1 MNLLSQLIE
10 KLLDPVLRRLRG
22 KEAAKMSFDEI
33 NDGCNQIKEKYN
45 NSAKGAKD
53 VIAAVFEEF
62 HPVRLNAGISPFLS
76 KRVMI
81 GHLLTWIGLS
91 E

>member
-1 MNLLSQLIE
+1 MNLLSQLKE
-10 KLLDPVLRRLRG
+10 KLLDPALRRLRG
-22 KEAAKMSFDEI
+22 KKAAKMSFHEI

-76 KRVMI
+76 IRLVCR
-81 GHLLTWIGLS
+81 S
-91 E
+91 EN

>member
-1 MNLLSQLIE
+1 MNLLSQLKE

-22 KEAAKMSFDEI
+22 EEAAKMSFDEI
-33 NDGCNQIKEKYN
+33 NDGCNQIKEKYD

-62 HPVRLNAGISPFLS
+62 HPVRLNSGISPFLS